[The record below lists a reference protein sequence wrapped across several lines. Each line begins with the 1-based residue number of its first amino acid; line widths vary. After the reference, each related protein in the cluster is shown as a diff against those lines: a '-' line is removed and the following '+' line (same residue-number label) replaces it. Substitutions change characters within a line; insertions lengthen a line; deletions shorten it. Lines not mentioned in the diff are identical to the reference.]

1 MPGANA
7 PYTEVPRAGCGVIE
21 PGASSTLV
29 PVMSGKMV
37 THSSGCSHWISRTH
51 EHRIVPRVRTFCL
64 HVTWS
69 VSLRRPMQVKRAA
82 SSGVQWYQSPLG
94 VVPRKSTL
102 ETIWLIYAD
111 SGERT
116 SGLEPLTCS
125 LRVRNRRLPGIAA
138 ACYERRESQTML
150 CSKAKRVAAVREPTP
165 SLW

>member
-7 PYTEVPRAGCGVIE
+7 PYTGVPGAGCGVIE

-37 THSSGCSHWISRTH
+37 THSSGCSHWISPTH
-51 EHRIVPRVRTFCL
+51 KHRIVPRVGTFCL

-82 SSGVQWYQSPLG
+82 SSGVQWYQSPVG

-102 ETIWLIYAD
+102 ETTRRRVGSLYSAVSLLLD
-111 SGERT
+111 GRSGRSHSETKAGCMVSLTTPTRSSLNASKSVSSRSWAEKT
-116 SGLEPLTCS
+116 S
-125 LRVRNRRLPGIAA
+125 RVLAA
-138 ACYERRESQTML
+138 
-150 CSKAKRVAAVREPTP
+150 
-165 SLW
+165 